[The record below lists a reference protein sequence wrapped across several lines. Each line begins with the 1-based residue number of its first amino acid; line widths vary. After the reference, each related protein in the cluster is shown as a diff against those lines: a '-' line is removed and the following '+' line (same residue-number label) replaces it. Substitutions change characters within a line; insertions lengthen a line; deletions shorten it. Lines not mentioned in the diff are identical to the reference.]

1 MTDVLSGVGRRTL
14 VMGILN
20 VTPDSFFDGGQFFHL
35 ESALGHA
42 RRLIREGADILDI
55 GGESSRPGAQPVPEE
70 EELRRVVPV
79 IRAIRQESAVPI
91 SVDTYK
97 AAVAEAALEAGAN
110 IVNDISALRFDSRMV
125 EVVARAGVP
134 VVLMHMR
141 GEPRT
146 MQQNPVYADVVREI
160 KEFFAERIAFARAHG
175 IEKILIDP
183 GIGFGKTV
191 EHNLEILRRLGE
203 FRELGCPILIGVSRK
218 SFIGR
223 LCGTAE
229 NPLPPSERLE
239 GTIASNVIA
248 VLNGAQIVRVH
259 DVAAHKRALAIV
271 DAICYAGR
279 EPKGGELYG
288 DQHKEAPR
296 DGREG
301 RRCR

>member
-1 MTDVLSGVGRRTL
+1 MTDVLSDLGKRTL

-20 VTPDSFFDGGQFFHL
+20 VTPDSFSDGGRFFAL
-35 ESALGHA
+35 ERAVEHA
-42 RRLIREGADILDI
+42 RRLTAEGADILDI

-110 IVNDISALRFDSRMV
+110 IVNDISALRFDPRMV
-125 EVVARAGVP
+125 TVVARARVP
-134 VVLMHMR
+134 VVLMHML

-146 MQQNPVYADVVREI
+146 MQQNPVYTDVVREI
-160 KEFFAERIAFARAHG
+160 KEFLAERIAFARAHG
-175 IEKILIDP
+175 IERILIDP

-191 EHNLEILRRLGE
+191 EHNIEILRRLGE
-203 FRELGCPILIGVSRK
+203 LRGLGCPLLIGTSRK

-223 LCGTAE
+223 LGSTTAE
-229 NPLPPSERLE
+229 PLPIHERLE
-239 GTIASNVIA
+239 GTIASTVIA

-259 DVAAHKRALAIV
+259 DVASMKRALAIV
-271 DAICYAGR
+271 DAVRYDKS
-279 EPKGGELYG
+279 EK
-288 DQHKEAPR
+288 
-296 DGREG
+296 
-301 RRCR
+301 